1 MKRKEIKNLAKK
13 VYDQEMIIQNSTD
26 TKVKQL
32 AEIQIMKLIGSV
44 RSVEE
49 MDLLDETVQELI
61 NKN

>member
-1 MKRKEIKNLAKK
+1 
-13 VYDQEMIIQNSTD
+13 MIIQNSTD